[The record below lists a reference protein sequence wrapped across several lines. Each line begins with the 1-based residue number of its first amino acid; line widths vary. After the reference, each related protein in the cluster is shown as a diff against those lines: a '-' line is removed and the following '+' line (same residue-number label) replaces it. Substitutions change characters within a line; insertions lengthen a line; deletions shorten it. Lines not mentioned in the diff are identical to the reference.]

1 MTSLNTP
8 DTGGFVPTL
17 TDFADYNFIIVLFLW
32 AKKMMERVMGIEPPQ
47 ISSGTFASFRISFQ
61 VSGLIQIP

>member
-32 AKKMMERVMGIEPPQ
+32 AKKKMERVMGIEPPQ
-47 ISSGTFASFRISFQ
+47 ISSGPSHHF
-61 VSGLIQIP
+61 VSLFKLAG